1 MPIGRPA
8 TVNTL
13 CVPGGISATEATTY
27 LCMARGL
34 SHVLTPS
41 PLFEHPG
48 GDRVLALRV
57 DASYATSDRA
67 DNLLQQPN
75 HRNCSG
81 DVGLWVTICTGAAS
95 INVEQIVR
103 SHRASN
109 MGVAGRSACDKTF
122 TRAVA
127 REAMAQAVASCEPYQ
142 FEKAGHFCGASQDTR
157 NWRGHTCELG
167 NALSTV
173 SPTENERDRRR

>member
-67 DNLLQQPN
+67 DNLLQQPQPPKLL
-75 HRNCSG
+75 RGC
-81 DVGLWVTICTGAAS
+81 
-95 INVEQIVR
+95 
-103 SHRASN
+103 RA
-109 MGVAGRSACDKTF
+109 
-122 TRAVA
+122 
-127 REAMAQAVASCEPYQ
+127 
-142 FEKAGHFCGASQDTR
+142 
-157 NWRGHTCELG
+157 LG
-167 NALSTV
+167 NHLHRRGF
-173 SPTENERDRRR
+173 NRRRANCPLAPRVKHGSGWPVRLR